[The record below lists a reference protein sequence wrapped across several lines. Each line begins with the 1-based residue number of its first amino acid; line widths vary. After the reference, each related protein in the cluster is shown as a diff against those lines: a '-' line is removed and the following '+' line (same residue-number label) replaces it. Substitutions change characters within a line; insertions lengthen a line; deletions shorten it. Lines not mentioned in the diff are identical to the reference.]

1 MVDADLGITFL
12 PEMANGSS
20 LLRNTR
26 VRTQSIGD
34 RSYRTIGL
42 AWRKGS
48 GREDEFRMLGEF
60 VRSQGNGPARA
71 SARK

>member
-12 PEMANGSS
+12 PEMAEGSS

-26 VRTQSIGD
+26 VRLYPLPES
-34 RSYRTIGL
+34 SYRSIGL

-48 GREDEFRMLGEF
+48 NRIDEFELLGTF
-60 VRSQGNGPARA
+60 LQDNR
-71 SARK
+71 

>member
-1 MVDADLGITFL
+1 MVDADLGITYL
-12 PEMANGSS
+12 PEMAEGSA

-26 VRTQSIGD
+26 VRMYPLGE

-48 GREDEFRMLGEF
+48 DRAEEFGLLGEF
-60 VRSQGNGPARA
+60 LKSHR
-71 SARK
+71 